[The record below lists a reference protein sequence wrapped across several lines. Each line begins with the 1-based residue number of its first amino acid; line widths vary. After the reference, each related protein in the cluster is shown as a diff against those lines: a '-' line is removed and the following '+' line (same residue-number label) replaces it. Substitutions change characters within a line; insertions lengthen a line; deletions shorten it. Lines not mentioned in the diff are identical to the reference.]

1 MRRYSE
7 KEIERLK
14 AKLSEIIFG
23 VSTPAGKAF
32 DIVLIIFIVLSI
44 LMVVL
49 ESVPVYHDEYGVFFN
64 VIEWIITVFFTIEY
78 VLRIWIIDRPS
89 RYIFSFYGI
98 IDFLSILPSFLGLY
112 LGGTSGLS
120 VIRGLRLLRIFR
132 ILKLSRYSRASSVL
146 MSSLRASTTKISV
159 FLFAVIMLVVII
171 GTLMYLIEGA
181 DNGFSSIP
189 KGIYWAIVTLTTVG
203 YGDITPATPLGQFLA
218 SIVMILGYG
227 IIAVPTG
234 IVTAE
239 MANQNNQPIGNKDT
253 KNTPSFENREC
264 PECGVRRHR
273 KTAKYCYHCGG
284 HLQDHLLK

>member
-7 KEIERLK
+7 EEIEKLK

-32 DIVLIIFIVLSI
+32 DLVLIIFIILSI

-49 ESVPVYHDEYGVFFN
+49 ESVPIYHDEYGVFFN
-64 VIEWIITVFFTIEY
+64 IIEWIITVFFTIEY
-78 VLRIWIIDRPS
+78 ALRIWIVDRPS

-132 ILKLSRYSRASSVL
+132 ILKLSRYSRAGSVL

-171 GTLMYLIEGA
+171 GTLMYLIEGPTS
-181 DNGFSSIP
+181 GFTSIP

-203 YGDITPATPLGQFLA
+203 YGDITPITPLGQFLA

-239 MANQNNQPIGNKDT
+239 MANQNNQPLGN
-253 KNTPSFENREC
+253 KNTPGFENREC
-264 PECGVRRHR
+264 PECGKRGHR
-273 KTAKYCYHCGG
+273 KAAKYCYNCGG